1 MTDVF
6 VGVLYLSGTIMIATC
21 TVAIMFMVY
30 DFLKGIFK

>member
-6 VGVLYLSGTIMIATC
+6 VDVLYLSGTVMIATC
-21 TVAIMFMVY
+21 TVALVFMVY